1 MYNRQTL
8 KSLSQTQLETWVMQA
23 RRHTQEGKLPKYIP
37 LLAQANPNW
46 LAVQIQT
53 VTEQSYNAGDTHCTF
68 PLMSVVKPFIL
79 LFLLQQLGAKV
90 VFSHVGMKPSDLPFN
105 SLTQLIADEGFPRNT
120 MINSGAIALCSILPG
135 INAFSRCENLRL
147 WLNQTAGCQLTLDNQ
162 MLDSVRSLPNDRN
175 LAITRLLTKAGNI
188 HSPETTLDAYNHV
201 CCLAGTVADLAR
213 IGMLLVQAHDAIAP
227 QNRRIV
233 NATMM
238 TCGLYQASAR
248 FASEVGLPTKSG
260 VSGAILSIVP
270 TQGAIA
276 CYSPGL
282 DETGNSKAG
291 IFLIQQLA
299 QNLNLSIFG

>member
-1 MYNRQTL
+1 
-8 KSLSQTQLETWVMQA
+8 MQA
-23 RRHTQEGKLPKYIP
+23 RKHTQEGKLPNYIP

-53 VTEQSYNAGDTHCTF
+53 ITKQTYAVGDLSCIF
-68 PLMSVVKPFIL
+68 SLMSVVKPFIL
-79 LFLLQQLGAKV
+79 LFLLQQLDAGM
-90 VFSHVGMKPSDLPFN
+90 VFSHVGMEPSSLPFN
-105 SLTQLIADEGFPRNT
+105 SLTQLEVDRGFPRNS

-135 INAFSRCENLRL
+135 VDASSRCENLRL
-147 WLNQTAGCQLTLDNQ
+147 WLNQIAGCQLILDNQ

-175 LAITRLLTKAGNI
+175 LAITQLLAQFGKI
-188 HSPETTLDAYNHV
+188 KSPEITLDTYNQV

-213 IGMLLVQAHDAIAP
+213 IGMLLVQGNQAIAP

-233 NATMM
+233 NAVMM

-248 FASEVGLPTKSG
+248 FAVEVGLPTKSG

-276 CYSPGL
+276 CYSPVL
-282 DETGNSKAG
+282 DATGNSKAG
-291 IFLIQQLA
+291 IFLLQQLA
-299 QNLNLSIFG
+299 RNLNLSIFG

>member
-1 MYNRQTL
+1 
-8 KSLSQTQLETWVMQA
+8 MQA
-23 RRHTQEGKLPKYIP
+23 RKHTQEGKLPDYIP
-37 LLAQANPNW
+37 LLTQANPNW

-53 VTEQSYNAGDTHCTF
+53 VIEQNYSAGDIHCAF
-68 PLMSVVKPFIL
+68 PLMSVVKPFVL
-79 LFLLQQLGAKV
+79 LFLIQQIGAER

-105 SLTQLIADEGFPRNT
+105 SLTQLIADKGFPRNPT
-120 MINSGAIALCSILPG
+120 INSGAIALCSLLPG

-147 WLNQTAGCQLTLDNQ
+147 WLNQTAGCQLILDNQ
-162 MLDSVRSLPNDRN
+162 MLNSVRSLPNDRN
-175 LAITRLLTKAGNI
+175 LAITRLLTKSGCI
-188 HSPETTLDAYNHV
+188 DSPETALDTYNHV

-213 IGMLLVQAHDAIAP
+213 MGMLLVRGNNAIAP

-233 NATMM
+233 NAIMT

-291 IFLIQQLA
+291 MFLIQQLA
-299 QNLNLSIFG
+299 QGLNLSIFG

>member
-1 MYNRQTL
+1 
-8 KSLSQTQLETWVMQA
+8 MQA
-23 RRHTQEGKLPKYIP
+23 QKHTQGGTLPSYVP

-53 VTEQSYNAGDTHCTF
+53 VTGQDYKVGDIHCTF
-68 PLMSVVKPFIL
+68 PLMSVIKPFIL
-79 LFLLQQLGAKV
+79 LFLLQQLGAKI
-90 VFSHVGMKPSDLPFN
+90 VFSYVGMKPSDMPFN
-105 SLTQLIADEGFPRNT
+105 SLTQLEADKGFPRNS

-135 INAFSRCENLRL
+135 IDAFSRCENLRL
-147 WLNQTAGCQLTLDNQ
+147 WLSQTAGSQLSLDNQ

-175 LAITRLLTKAGNI
+175 LAITELLAQSGRI
-188 HSPETTLDAYNHV
+188 QLPEITLDTYNHV

-213 IGMLLVQAHDAIAP
+213 IGMLLVQGNNAIAP
-227 QNRRIV
+227 RNCRIV
-233 NATMM
+233 NAIMT

-248 FASEVGLPTKSG
+248 FAVEVGLPTKSG

-276 CYSPGL
+276 CYSPAL

-291 IFLIQQLA
+291 TFLIQQLA

>member
-1 MYNRQTL
+1 
-8 KSLSQTQLETWVMQA
+8 MQA
-23 RRHTQEGKLPKYIP
+23 RRHIQGGKLPQYIP

-53 VTEQSYNAGDTHCTF
+53 VTEHNYKGGDIHCTF

-79 LFLLQQLGAKV
+79 LFLLQQLGAEI
-90 VFSHVGMKPSDLPFN
+90 VFSHVGMKSSELPCN
-105 SLTQLIADEGFPRNT
+105 SLTQLIADEGFPRNS

-135 INAFSRCENLRL
+135 VDASSRCENLRL
-147 WLNQTAGCQLTLDNQ
+147 WLNQTAGCQLILDNQ

-175 LAITRLLTKAGNI
+175 LAITQLLAKSGCI
-188 HSPETTLDAYNHV
+188 HSPETSLDTYNRV

-213 IGMLLVQAHDAIAP
+213 IGMLLVQGNKAIAP
-227 QNRRIV
+227 QNRRTV
-233 NATMM
+233 NATMT

-276 CYSPGL
+276 CYSPVL

-291 IFLIQQLA
+291 LFLLQQLA